1 MMGKKKMMKGGGK
14 TKKYMAGGGKTKKY
28 MAKGGAAGGMKKK
41 PTMMKKGGAAG
52 GMTMA
57 KVNAFLKSKGM
68 KAVKV

>member
-1 MMGKKKMMKGGGK
+1 MKKKMMMGGGK
-14 TKKYMAGGGKTKKY
+14 TKKMMKGGGKTKKY

-68 KAVKV
+68 KAIKV